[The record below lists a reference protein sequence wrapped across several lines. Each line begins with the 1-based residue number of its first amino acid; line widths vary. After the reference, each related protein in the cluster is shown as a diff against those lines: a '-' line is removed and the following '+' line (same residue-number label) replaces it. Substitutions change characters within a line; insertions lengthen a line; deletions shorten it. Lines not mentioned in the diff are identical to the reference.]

1 MKRRTFISLLSN
13 RLVIVVRRKDR
24 RFAASRLAQRSHR
37 LHLGACRHP
46 SAHWSP
52 AEKQRSKPKPKYGF
66 IGGKKRF
73 QLCFVRNFPLGR
85 SETARHSP
93 KREPRPRVPLS
104 SQATASPSMMQE
116 REPRKC
122 QTENRYIARWFVNYR
137 FVRSGAPRVGTVP
150 VGTRCSLNYSQHE
163 CETQIDPRDRLC
175 QLVFVQQ
182 MENGPKHV
190 QRNKDQ

>member
-137 FVRSGAPRVGTVP
+137 FVRSGAPRG
-150 VGTRCSLNYSQHE
+150 G
-163 CETQIDPRDRLC
+163 RDRTCWDPL
-175 QLVFVQQ
+175 F
-182 MENGPKHV
+182 P
-190 QRNKDQ
+190 